1 MGRNRTNPPVGLGII
16 VLIGRG
22 RLRWKGNNLVGG
34 YRPLPPELTGML
46 GTDRVCKLG
55 KGSRE
60 IKTVVYATINDNMIS
75 IRYKNNASVH
85 TKSPRIL
92 NALKN

>member
-55 KGSRE
+55 KGSSE
-60 IKTVVYATINDNMIS
+60 IKTVVYATKGGQTGSSSYI
-75 IRYKNNASVH
+75 
-85 TKSPRIL
+85 
-92 NALKN
+92 